1 MGQRTAA
8 PDVTSM
14 RLSSPKPTNEILP
27 AISPET
33 TATGASRLFQTIVES
48 VCQEDS
54 FRDSANAMQDKELN
68 AILVLFDLKSKESK
82 RALAEKCVTR
92 YRGDYQQKTFSCWDQ
107 CLAMAFAQLTYRDS
121 LRDIEA
127 CLRSMQGKV

>member
-54 FRDSANAMQDKELN
+54 FRDSANAMQGKELN
-68 AILVLFDLKSKESK
+68 AILVFFDLRLKESK
-82 RALAEKCVTR
+82 RALAEAK
-92 YRGDYQQKTFSCWDQ
+92 W
-107 CLAMAFAQLTYRDS
+107 
-121 LRDIEA
+121 
-127 CLRSMQGKV
+127 